1 MTQSRYELA
10 LSATVIEAARTEV
23 GEQLPRHLPAPQELS
38 PKSGN

>member
-10 LSATVIEAARTEV
+10 LSATVIEAARTAV
-23 GEQLPRHLPAPQELS
+23 GEHCRATFLLCRSCP